1 MNYEQVPDI
10 FTGKDLDYLCDMFH
24 WHYGAYKKTINR
36 VDNVSDEEVSQM
48 NDNKICNPKTEVPK
62 GLELNDKDYVESI
75 LTVCKDL
82 EKNLVI
88 AMSEASHESLYETI
102 YEMFNEIANLQREIY
117 ELWFRK
123 GWFTLEKVENQKII
137 NKYNTLNQEVVD
149 LENE

>member
-1 MNYEQVPDI
+1 MIIKFVILKQK
-10 FTGKDLDYLCDMFH
+10 F
-24 WHYGAYKKTINR
+24 
-36 VDNVSDEEVSQM
+36 
-48 NDNKICNPKTEVPK
+48 
-62 GLELNDKDYVESI
+62 

>member
-1 MNYEQVPDI
+1 
-10 FTGKDLDYLCDMFH
+10 
-24 WHYGAYKKTINR
+24 
-36 VDNVSDEEVSQM
+36 M

-88 AMSEASHESLYETI
+88 AMSESIHESLYETI

>member
-1 MNYEQVPDI
+1 
-10 FTGKDLDYLCDMFH
+10 
-24 WHYGAYKKTINR
+24 
-36 VDNVSDEEVSQM
+36 M

-88 AMSEASHESLYETI
+88 AMSEASH
-102 YEMFNEIANLQREIY
+102 EMFNEIANLQREIY

>member
-1 MNYEQVPDI
+1 
-10 FTGKDLDYLCDMFH
+10 
-24 WHYGAYKKTINR
+24 
-36 VDNVSDEEVSQM
+36 M

-149 LENE
+149 LKNELFRKFFSFVNIILQLYRRFNVDYINLCV

>member
-1 MNYEQVPDI
+1 
-10 FTGKDLDYLCDMFH
+10 
-24 WHYGAYKKTINR
+24 
-36 VDNVSDEEVSQM
+36 M

-88 AMSEASHESLYETI
+88 AMSETI

>member
-1 MNYEQVPDI
+1 
-10 FTGKDLDYLCDMFH
+10 
-24 WHYGAYKKTINR
+24 
-36 VDNVSDEEVSQM
+36 M

-102 YEMFNEIANLQREIY
+102 YEMFNEQRSIC
-117 ELWFRK
+117 
-123 GWFTLEKVENQKII
+123 TLFGGMKITFL
-137 NKYNTLNQEVVD
+137 KM
-149 LENE
+149 LEMMKR

>member
-1 MNYEQVPDI
+1 
-10 FTGKDLDYLCDMFH
+10 
-24 WHYGAYKKTINR
+24 
-36 VDNVSDEEVSQM
+36 M

-62 GLELNDKDYVESI
+62 GSELNDKDYVESI